1 MNSKSDNLGYLKD
14 QERQIFRG
22 LCHLD
27 PPPGLCSG
35 PAGGLGVPPPPSP
48 KLPSSKKLA
57 ATYFIFFGTHASRM
71 VA

>member
-35 PAGGLGVPPPPSP
+35 PAGGLRVPPPSP

-57 ATYFIFFGTHASRM
+57 ATYFIHASRM